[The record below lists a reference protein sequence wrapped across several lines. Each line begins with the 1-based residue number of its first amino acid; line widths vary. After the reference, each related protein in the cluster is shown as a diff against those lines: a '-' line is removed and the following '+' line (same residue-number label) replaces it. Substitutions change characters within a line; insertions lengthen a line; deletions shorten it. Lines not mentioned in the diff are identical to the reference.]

1 MTAQPTITLQSAPV
15 SRCAAVQE
23 MAEALR
29 VLLQI
34 AARID
39 GASVLRLD
47 QAPVAKLG
55 SFGQTELGSFGQAQ
69 EKPASEGNERV

>member
-1 MTAQPTITLQSAPV
+1 MAPVTIQSAPV
-15 SRCAAVQE
+15 SRCAAAQE

-39 GASVLRLD
+39 GA
-47 QAPVAKLG
+47 
-55 SFGQTELGSFGQAQ
+55 E
-69 EKPASEGNERV
+69 EKPSTGGNQSG

>member
-1 MTAQPTITLQSAPV
+1 MSANPSVTLKSAPV
-15 SRCAAVQE
+15 SRCVAAQE

-34 AARID
+34 AARLD
-39 GASVLRLD
+39 GV
-47 QAPVAKLG
+47 
-55 SFGQTELGSFGQAQ
+55 E

>member
-1 MTAQPTITLQSAPV
+1 MAPTTIKSAPV
-15 SRCAAVQE
+15 SRCAAAQE

-39 GASVLRLD
+39 QS
-47 QAPVAKLG
+47 
-55 SFGQTELGSFGQAQ
+55 E

>member
-1 MTAQPTITLQSAPV
+1 MAPVTLQPAPV
-15 SRCAAVQE
+15 SRCAAAQE

-47 QAPVAKLG
+47 QA
-55 SFGQTELGSFGQAQ
+55 Q
-69 EKPASEGNERV
+69 EKQASEGNERV